1 MRRRRKRHGNP
12 FSGLLWPYRRGQAAR
27 GALRVKKILLAAPA
41 ALTLSGCELAMLA
54 CGDDYDCDN
63 DFANRAPHAGATH

>member
-1 MRRRRKRHGNP
+1 
-12 FSGLLWPYRRGQAAR
+12 
-27 GALRVKKILLAAPA
+27 VKKILLAALA